1 MMCTYNYFGCPLL
14 VLPPGEVVFIGRRQ
28 LPDGQGTCIIMY
40 KVCIIG
46 CCLIVLHCLLNTNLL
61 EMYNQTNFRGGNMK
75 GIATTPTCTL
85 FYFKTEVRSLAA

>member
-1 MMCTYNYFGCPLL
+1 MCTYINYFFGCPLL
-14 VLPPGEVVFIGRRQ
+14 VLPPGEVVFRGRRQ

-61 EMYNQTNFRGGNMK
+61 EMYNHTSFRGGKMK
-75 GIATTPTCTL
+75 GIAMTPTL
-85 FYFKTEVRSLAA
+85 FYSLNVRSLAA